1 MEQQMIYELI
11 GYIASGLV
19 AISLMMSNI
28 VRLRI
33 VNMAG
38 AIAFTIYGILIN
50 SIPVAGMNAFIVL
63 VNIYYLIQ
71 IWTSNEYFKLLKMSP
86 KNEFLRYF
94 INFYE
99 EEIAENQPSFAF
111 DLEEDDICVFTLR
124 NTVPAGLL
132 IGSLMPDNEFEVKLD
147 YATPS
152 YRDYKIGGFLFDRS
166 IKFFKKRGIEKI
178 KANGGSEEHRKYLKK
193 MGFKKSP
200 NGEFDYYLPIT
211 D

>member
-1 MEQQMIYELI
+1 MEQQVIYEII
-11 GYIASGLV
+11 GYTASALV

-33 VNMAG
+33 VNMIG
-38 AIAFTIYGILIN
+38 ATAFTVYGILIN

-63 VNIYYLIQ
+63 VNVYYLIQ
-71 IWTSNEYFKLLKMSP
+71 IWTSNEYFKLLRMSP
-86 KNEFLRYF
+86 GNEFLRYF

-99 EEIAENQPSFAF
+99 DEIAENQPAFAF

-132 IGSLMPDNEFEVKLD
+132 IGSITAENELEVKLD

-152 YRDYKIGGFLFDRS
+152 YRDYKIGGFLFERS
-166 IKFFKKRGIEKI
+166 AKFFREMGIKTI
-178 KANGGSEEHRKYLKK
+178 KANGGSTEHRDYLNK
-193 MGFKKSP
+193 MGFQKEK
-200 NGEFDYYLPIT
+200 NGEFDYFLKIA